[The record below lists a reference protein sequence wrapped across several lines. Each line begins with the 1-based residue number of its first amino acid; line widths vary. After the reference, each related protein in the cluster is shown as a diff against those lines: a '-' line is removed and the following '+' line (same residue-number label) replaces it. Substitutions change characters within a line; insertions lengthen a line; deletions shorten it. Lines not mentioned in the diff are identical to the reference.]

1 MTATPGTDAKQ
12 VESYN
17 YEHFWLKH
25 FLADIGRTFKGAG
38 VRPGTRAPDFQ
49 MPSTDGHLVSLSG
62 FHGRPVLL
70 HFGSGT

>member
-1 MTATPGTDAKQ
+1 MTAPTAAQEKQ
-12 VESYN
+12 LRKYN

-38 VRPGTRAPDFQ
+38 VRPGSAAPQFE
-49 MPSTDGHLVSLSG
+49 MPSTDGGTVSLSSL
-62 FHGRPVLL
+62 HGEPVLL

>member
-1 MTATPGTDAKQ
+1 VTDTTAPDDKQ
-12 VESYN
+12 LKKYN

-38 VRPGTRAPDFQ
+38 VRPGEKAPEFE
-49 MPSTDGHLVSLSG
+49 MPSTDGEQVSLRAL
-62 FHGRPVLL
+62 HGEPVLL

>member
-1 MTATPGTDAKQ
+1 MTAPPAAQEKQ
-12 VESYN
+12 LRKYN

-38 VRPGTRAPDFQ
+38 VHPGRAAPQFE
-49 MPSTDGHLVSLSG
+49 MPCTDGGTVSLSSL
-62 FHGRPVLL
+62 HGEPVLL